1 MSYSDVIKICTLWH
15 KLAQYRTKLH
25 KVAQK
30 KWKFSMIN
38 VKITNLWDCKTY
50 RWTIFNTRCV
60 LDDSRS
66 NTFLCLSSP
75 PLFFTPLFHSHFCDH
90 FHFFSPWG
98 TFSTHHCKPWSNI
111 IICSNFQHITG
122 IGWWSIKG
130 VLMTIAGLLFET
142 GVALLSPPLHL
153 ICFYKVRVSNLST
166 HNSDAIKIL
175 QSRVLCKKQNNL
187 MKAM

>member
-75 PLFFTPLFHSHFCDH
+75 HFFYTTFSLSLLWSLSLFFSLGNIFNTSLQTLVQYHHLFQ
-90 FHFFSPWG
+90 
-98 TFSTHHCKPWSNI
+98 FSTHHWHWMMVDQG
-111 IICSNFQHITG
+111 CSYDDRGSSFRDRG
-122 IGWWSIKG
+122 RSSFAAFA
-130 VLMTIAGLLFET
+130 LDLF
-142 GVALLSPPLHL
+142 
-153 ICFYKVRVSNLST
+153 
-166 HNSDAIKIL
+166 L
-175 QSRVLCKKQNNL
+175 QSPSVKSLNTQFWCHKNTTISCVV
-187 MKAM
+187 

>member
-75 PLFFTPLFHSHFCDH
+75 
-90 FHFFSPWG
+90 HFFYT
-98 TFSTHHCKPWSNI
+98 TFSLSLLFRVITFTFFLLGEH
-111 IICSNFQHITG
+111 FQHI
-122 IGWWSIKG
+122 
-130 VLMTIAGLLFET
+130 IANPGPISSFVPIFNTSL
-142 GVALLSPPLHL
+142 ALDDG
-153 ICFYKVRVSNLST
+153 R
-166 HNSDAIKIL
+166 
-175 QSRVLCKKQNNL
+175 SRVFLWRSRVFFSRPGSLFFRRLCTWSVFTKSECQISQHTIL
-187 MKAM
+187 MP